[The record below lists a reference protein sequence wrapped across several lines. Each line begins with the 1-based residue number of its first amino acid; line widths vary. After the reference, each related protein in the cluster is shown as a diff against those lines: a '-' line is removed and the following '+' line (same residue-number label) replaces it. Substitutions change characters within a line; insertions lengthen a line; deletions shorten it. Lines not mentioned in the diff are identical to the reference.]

1 MKEQIFEK
9 SFRFKFAE
17 LLKQFESFASGF
29 VDTLESVSRPT
40 DLMVLLMGCSCLSFN
55 DNTSSSCSLIR
66 LRVWFSSFFDTSISN
81 TDDSVLL
88 PPKFRN
94 LSLMISREHEFDMS
108 LPFASTSRKDTDF
121 LRVSEETGFFS
132 NEISLA
138 FARLPVEWLPK
149 TSPVDWFGAKD

>member
-1 MKEQIFEK
+1 MLPQRVVDEVEECTEEVLHRSANIFK
-9 SFRFKFAE
+9 A
-17 LLKQFESFASGF
+17 
-29 VDTLESVSRPT
+29 
-40 DLMVLLMGCSCLSFN
+40 
-55 DNTSSSCSLIR
+55 
-66 LRVWFSSFFDTSISN
+66 
-81 TDDSVLL
+81 
-88 PPKFRN
+88 KFRN
-94 LSLMISREHEFDMS
+94 LSLMISRELEFDMS